1 MKFKEVT
8 IFGATGLIGG
18 SLLEVLINDA
28 GFDKVNVVTRTPFSI
43 INKKIES
50 HIIDFSSPQ
59 SISKIIKNSQVVFA
73 AIGTTQ
79 FKVKGDKEAYHKI
92 DYDILINIAKACKA
106 NRVKNFS
113 FVSSSGANENSDGFY
128 LKLKGK
134 IEAAVLGLNLLSTSV
149 FRPSLLMGKRKE
161 NRFGERL
168 AQLVM
173 PMFSP
178 LMPSKYRPIS
188 AALVAKA
195 MVNISK
201 SAPLGFNIYHF
212 KEIMEKSN

>member
-1 MKFKEVT
+1 MKLKEVT
-8 IFGATGLIGG
+8 IFFFTVLIG
-18 SLLEVLINDA
+18 SLLLEILINDA
-28 GFDKVNVVTRTPFSI
+28 GFDKVNVVRRSNFSFI
-43 INKKIES
+43 HKKIDK
-50 HIIDFSSPQ
+50 HIIDFSNPQ
-59 SISKIIKNSQVVFA
+59 AISKIVKNSQIVFA
-73 AIGTTQ
+73 AIWTTQ
-79 FKVKGDKEAYHKI
+79 SKVKGDKEAYHKI

-106 NRVKNFS
+106 NKVKNFS

-134 IEAAVLGLNLLSTSV
+134 IEAAVLGLNLPSTSV
-149 FRPSLLMGKRKE
+149 FRPSLLIGKRKE
-161 NRFGERL
+161 KRFGERI

-173 PMFSP
+173 PIFSP

-201 SAPLGFNIYHF
+201 SAPNGFNIYHF
-212 KEIMEKSN
+212 EEIMKKSN

>member
-134 IEAAVLGLNLLSTSV
+134 IEAAVLGLNLPSTSV
-149 FRPSLLMGKRKE
+149 FRPSLLIGKRKE
-161 NRFGERL
+161 NRFGERI

-173 PMFSP
+173 PIFSP

-201 SAPLGFNIYHF
+201 STPLGFNIYHF

>member
-1 MKFKEVT
+1 
-8 IFGATGLIGG
+8 
-18 SLLEVLINDA
+18 
-28 GFDKVNVVTRTPFSI
+28 
-43 INKKIES
+43 
-50 HIIDFSSPQ
+50 
-59 SISKIIKNSQVVFA
+59 
-73 AIGTTQ
+73 
-79 FKVKGDKEAYHKI
+79 
-92 DYDILINIAKACKA
+92 
-106 NRVKNFS
+106 
-113 FVSSSGANENSDGFY
+113 
-128 LKLKGK
+128 
-134 IEAAVLGLNLLSTSV
+134 
-149 FRPSLLMGKRKE
+149 MGKRKE

>member
-1 MKFKEVT
+1 M
-8 IFGATGLIGG
+8 
-18 SLLEVLINDA
+18 
-28 GFDKVNVVTRTPFSI
+28 
-43 INKKIES
+43 
-50 HIIDFSSPQ
+50 
-59 SISKIIKNSQVVFA
+59 VFA

-79 FKVKGDKEAYHKI
+79 SKVKRDQEAYRNVDMEI
-92 DYDILINIAKACKA
+92 IINIAKACKTH
-106 NRVKNFS
+106 NVENFS
-113 FVSSSGANENSDGFY
+113 FVSSSGANEYAKGFY
-128 LKLKGK
+128 LKLKGQ
-134 IEAAVLGLNLLSTSV
+134 IEAAVLGLNLPSTSV

-173 PMFSP
+173 PIFSK
-178 LMPSKYRPIS
+178 LMPSKFRPIS

>member
-18 SLLEVLINDA
+18 SLLEILINDA

-50 HIIDFSSPQ
+50 HVIDFSSPQ
-59 SISKIIKNSQVVFA
+59 SISKIVKNSQVVFA

-134 IEAAVLGLNLLSTSV
+134 IEAAVLGLNLPSTSV

>member
-18 SLLEVLINDA
+18 SLLEILINDA

-50 HIIDFSSPQ
+50 HVIDFSSPQ
-59 SISKIIKNSQVVFA
+59 SISKIVKNSQVVFA

-79 FKVKGDKEAYHKI
+79 FKVKRDQEAYHKI

-134 IEAAVLGLNLLSTSV
+134 IEAAVLGLNLPSTSV

>member
-18 SLLEVLINDA
+18 SLLEVLINDD

-134 IEAAVLGLNLLSTSV
+134 IEAAVLGLNLPSTSV

-161 NRFGERL
+161 NRFGERI

-173 PMFSP
+173 PIFSP

-201 SAPLGFNIYHF
+201 STPLGFNIYHF
-212 KEIMEKSN
+212 KEIIEKSN

>member
-1 MKFKEVT
+1 M
-8 IFGATGLIGG
+8 
-18 SLLEVLINDA
+18 
-28 GFDKVNVVTRTPFSI
+28 R
-43 INKKIES
+43 
-50 HIIDFSSPQ
+50 
-59 SISKIIKNSQVVFA
+59 
-73 AIGTTQ
+73 
-79 FKVKGDKEAYHKI
+79 
-92 DYDILINIAKACKA
+92 ACKA
-106 NRVKNFS
+106 NKVKNFS

-134 IEAAVLGLNLLSTSV
+134 IEAAVLGLNLPYQV

-161 NRFGERL
+161 KRFGERI

-173 PMFSP
+173 PIFSP

-201 SAPLGFNIYHF
+201 STPLGFNMIISE
-212 KEIMEKSN
+212 EIMEKSN

>member
-134 IEAAVLGLNLLSTSV
+134 IEAAVLGLNLPSTSV
-149 FRPSLLMGKRKE
+149 FRPSLLIGKRKE

-173 PMFSP
+173 PIFSK
-178 LMPSKYRPIS
+178 LMPSKLRPIS

>member
-18 SLLEVLINDA
+18 SLLEILINDA

-43 INKKIES
+43 INKKIEL
-50 HIIDFSSPQ
+50 HVIDFSSPQ
-59 SISKIIKNSQVVFA
+59 SISKIVKNSQVVFA

-79 FKVKGDKEAYHKI
+79 FKVKRDQEAYHKI

-134 IEAAVLGLNLLSTSV
+134 IEAAVLGLNLPSTSV

>member
-18 SLLEVLINDA
+18 SLLEILINDA

-50 HIIDFSSPQ
+50 HVIDFSSPQ
-59 SISKIIKNSQVVFA
+59 SISKIVKNSQVVFA

-79 FKVKGDKEAYHKI
+79 FKVKRDQEAYHKI

>member
-18 SLLEVLINDA
+18 SLLEILINDA

-50 HIIDFSSPQ
+50 HVIDFSSPQ
-59 SISKIIKNSQVVFA
+59 SISKIVKNSQVVFA

-79 FKVKGDKEAYHKI
+79 FKVKRDQEAYHKI

-134 IEAAVLGLNLLSTSV
+134 IEAAVLGLNLPSTSV

-178 LMPSKYRPIS
+178 LMPSKYRPVS

>member
-134 IEAAVLGLNLLSTSV
+134 IEAAVLGLNLPSTSV

-178 LMPSKYRPIS
+178 LMPSKYRPVS

>member
-50 HIIDFSSPQ
+50 HVIDFSSPQ
-59 SISKIIKNSQVVFA
+59 SISKIVKNSQVVFA

>member
-1 MKFKEVT
+1 MKLKEVT
-8 IFGATGLIGG
+8 IFGATGLIG
-18 SLLEVLINDA
+18 SLLLEILINDA
-28 GFDKVNVVTRTPFSI
+28 GCDKVNVVTRSNFSF
-43 INKKIES
+43 INKKIDK
-50 HIIDFSSPQ
+50 HTIDFSNPQ
-59 SISKIIKNSQVVFA
+59 SISKIIKNSRVVFA
-73 AIGTTQ
+73 AIGTTLS
-79 FKVKGDKEAYHKI
+79 KVKGDKKAYYKI
-92 DYDILINIAKACKA
+92 DYDILIDIAKACKA
-106 NRVKNFS
+106 NKVKNFS
-113 FVSSSGANENSDGFY
+113 FVSSSGANENSDRFY

-134 IEAAVLGLNLLSTSV
+134 IETAVLGLDLPSTSV
-149 FRPSLLMGKRKE
+149 FRPSILMGKRKE

-173 PMFSP
+173 PIFSA
-178 LMPSKYRPIS
+178 LMPSKFRPIS